1 MVGVSVEVDLP
12 PFVDFAVTLSVEN
25 VNLETVINLIC
36 DFHPLDWK
44 YIGGKLFFAHIQGE
58 GR

>member
-1 MVGVSVEVDLP
+1 MLSGVVRL
-12 PFVDFAVTLSVEN
+12 FAVTLSVEN